1 MTGTCQQC
9 TARSQSANIAI
20 AVVCITILLA
30 AGVAVYLNYIKVEAR
45 STDGITGRS
54 ATTTTYSPSTSPR
67 SRTTVHGTNIDKN
80 CDLNQQALDIADILI
95 VQAHDSAVPTV
106 EDSMRFV
113 RLVLVELVTAMR
125 NSNSLYTGL
134 SKSNKQNI
142 VDINNNVHEAL
153 ILLISYLNSLKKT
166 IPTEL
171 HNSTEVPVA
180 AVDESTIN
188 STLSI
193 IQVVVAGIID
203 HDCKLRQLLPQEVT
217 TGFTSIFKV
226 SVTFYQIMGAMQSV
240 FIVQFPP
247 TVAPAMQ
254 LSDFVNLSFLSSLSL
269 DCFGTFNFYSE
280 LLFKTIAPLVIAL
293 LLWCAYF
300 IVKYVPIITSSTTVR
315 TATLNKLI
323 GAFLILTYT
332 VLPGVASSIFKA
344 FTCEQFDDG
353 SIALRADYSIA
364 CDSQQY
370 KFMVVY
376 AAVMVNV
383 VVKVLAYTTMLMS
396 PLHCWHK
403 HMLQATRCHT
413 RVYC

>member
-1 MTGTCQQC
+1 MFTLLNFNVMFNYCCQQRGPYCSVCSDGYSKSMTGTCQQC

-20 AVVCITILLA
+20 AIVCITILLA
-30 AGVAVYLNYIKVEAR
+30 AGVAVYLNYTKVKAR
-45 STDGITGRS
+45 STDGTTSS
-54 ATTTTYSPSTSPR
+54 AATTTYSPSTSPR
-67 SRTTVHGTNIDKN
+67 SQAIVHGSNIDKN
-80 CDLNQQALDIADILI
+80 CDLVQQALDIADILMI
-95 VQAHDSAVPTV
+95 QAHDSAVSAV
-106 EDSMRFV
+106 RDSMRFV
-113 RLVLVELVTAMR
+113 RLVLLELATAIKD
-125 NSNSLYTGL
+125 SNSLYTGL
-134 SKSNKQNI
+134 GKSNKQH
-142 VDINNNVHEAL
+142 VINVSNNVHEAL
-153 ILLISYLNSLKKT
+153 ILLISYLESLKKT
-166 IPTEL
+166 VPAVT
-171 HNSTEVPVA
+171 HNSTDLPA
-180 AVDESTIN
+180 GTVDESTIN

-217 TGFTSIFKV
+217 TSFTSIFKV

-280 LLFKTIAPLVIAL
+280 LLFKTIAPLIIAA

-300 IVKYVPIITSSTTVR
+300 TVKFLPRVTSNTTVR
-315 TATLNKLI
+315 TATLNKII

-353 SIALRADYSIA
+353 SVALRADYSIA
-364 CDSQQY
+364 CDTQQY

-376 AAVMVNV
+376 AAVM
-383 VVKVLAYTTMLMS
+383 
-396 PLHCWHK
+396 
-403 HMLQATRCHT
+403 
-413 RVYC
+413 